1 MGDMY
6 VRRRPTSI
14 ANHQGYRTNLW
25 TRSIV
30 TNWNCEWKVCAAL
43 SVWYTKNPQVLEASQ
58 LDVLVDNIFDF
69 SSIDFRERGK

>member
-14 ANHQGYRTNLW
+14 ANHQGYRTNLS

-30 TNWNCEWKVCAAL
+30 TNSNCGWKACAAL